1 MATTP
6 TQQQLMEQLV
16 RLTDAVKDL
25 AYRQAGQPAQ
35 VDAAAQGDT
44 GFVAVTDADEIR
56 QRVAF
61 SYQALGALTGRVSTS
76 AGREF
81 DVRIVEAKREP
92 GVVRFRQLPAG
103 ADWVELRS
111 GSKIESLRIHRDD
124 FRNAAAADADADPA
138 AAAHTDDDNAA
149 ETNSADA
156 ARHERHRHR
165 GRVHPQLFSD
175 ADPIGST
182 VFLRTR
188 RGPLVAFGPR
198 LAALPTTPVIPGKS
212 SPSNTTSSSA

>member
-103 ADWVELRS
+103 ADWVELRP

-124 FRNAAAADADADPA
+124 FRNTAAAAADAA
-138 AAAHTDDDNAA
+138 AAAEAHAADANAA
-149 ETNSADA
+149 GINSADA